1 MIQEESLP
9 QRFLDADQES
19 QQILIPIS
27 GYEKYPLVSLKE
39 SIQPIKSLLYN
50 CDTMIEVALRNSRQ
64 PKDALYKLPSY
75 KGTVWRGV
83 KGNLSDQYNEEH
95 FWWGF
100 SSCTETISRIETF
113 IGNNQTKTIFNIE
126 CSYGKFIQSHSY
138 YRRENEILLLPGTYF
153 QIVDK
158 MKVSNDLFIIHL
170 REKMPPFQT
179 ITSPFH
185 DSSSEIASITS
196 SVTVNNATN
205 NLADQTDLVISHN
218 SSKHEEFNN
227 NNLNQTISISKSNA
241 NNFMQMKTNNS
252 SNIFKKFFFSHN
264 LVS

>member
-64 PKDALYKLPSY
+64 PKDEDRTSLIPWFSYLKLFLTALYKLPSY

-205 NLADQTDLVISHN
+205 NLA
-218 SSKHEEFNN
+218 
-227 NNLNQTISISKSNA
+227 
-241 NNFMQMKTNNS
+241 
-252 SNIFKKFFFSHN
+252 
-264 LVS
+264 